1 MLAYAKELDP
11 LIAIFTLVMPVPGT
25 DFYEEM
31 LAAGRIEE
39 HDWSRY
45 DFGHPVIR
53 LEHLSRDQVLSLY
66 EQCFSGFYQRARKII
81 RHGVFGDDFA
91 RYTYRFLRFV
101 NAARQIKEGEL

>member
-1 MLAYAKELDP
+1 
-11 LIAIFTLVMPVPGT
+11 MPVPGT
-25 DFYEEM
+25 DFYDEM
-31 LAAGRIEE
+31 LATGRIAE

-53 LEHLSRDQVLSLY
+53 LEHLSRDQILQLY

-81 RHGVFGDDFA
+81 RHGVLGDDFA

-101 NAARQIKEGEL
+101 NAARQIKDGII